1 MPSTLTTPRS
11 TPAVPMPMPMPMPM
25 PAKKQTA

>member
-11 TPAVPMPMPMPMPM
+11 TPAVPMPMPMPMP
-25 PAKKQTA
+25 AKKQTA